1 MTRDPRPAIV
11 RLAVVVLA
19 AALVAATRLAPV
31 PRAEVAPS
39 FDAGVPVLTGGA
51 GGSAWFCPGVPVQG
65 AGVAS
70 EIVIANPTDQPAT
83 GTLTLLSLNREPT
96 TATLVAPAR
105 SQVRF
110 DATGGRA
117 GGFTSAVVELSG
129 ALVAVEQHLQ
139 HPAGRS
145 VAACATGTSDRW
157 IFADGF
163 TGDDSPFQVVLTN
176 PFPTPTIVDVSFV
189 TAEARRAPRQ
199 LQGLVL
205 EARSVRVLDLA
216 NQGARN
222 ETIVAVEVRASA
234 GRLVAGKLQHYLG
247 RGRLGFVAA
256 LGASAPSRSWWFPA
270 GEKAD
275 GVAEQLVVFNPSD
288 ADRALIVAF
297 YPPGGAASVPEPLLV
312 SAPAGRVTVLDTAA
326 LPALGEGTYAIAVTT
341 DGASDADGVVIEQV
355 VTRQVRTQTG
365 ATTSRTRTSTTAVL
379 GVPGAAIAR
388 VWTAPGGVG
397 VTPSDALVV
406 TNTTALPATV
416 TIATVGPAGVV
427 PIAAFDRTSVAA
439 GSSRRFAIPQAA
451 ADLQLFVSSDVD
463 VAVERELSRG
473 VDFTGRTAVMAL
485 PAPGATAL
493 VAPETDTG
501 QPPSAQP

>member
-1 MTRDPRPAIV
+1 MTRDPRPLLIRLLAV
-11 RLAVVVLA
+11 LLAVGVAAAGRLAA
-19 AALVAATRLAPV
+19 V
-31 PRAEVAPS
+31 PRGEVAPS
-39 FDAGVPVLTGGA
+39 FDAGVPVLGGGT

-65 AGVAS
+65 GSVAS
-70 EIVIANPTDQPAT
+70 EILIANPTDGPVS

-117 GGFTSAVVELSG
+117 GGFTSAVVELSS
-129 ALVAVEQHLQ
+129 ALAAVEQHVQ

-256 LGASAPSRSWWFPA
+256 LGASAPSRSWWFPS
-270 GEKAD
+270 GEKAE
-275 GVAEQLVVFNPSD
+275 GVTEQFVVFNPSD
-288 ADRALIVAF
+288 ADRALTVAF
-297 YPPGGAASVPEPLLV
+297 YPPDAAAAPEPLLV
-312 SAPAGRVTVLDTAA
+312 SAPAGRVTVLDTAS
-326 LPALGEGTYAIAVTT
+326 LPALAAGTYAVAVTS
-341 DGASDADGVVIEQV
+341 DGATDAEGVVVEQV

-365 ATTSRTRTSTTAVL
+365 TTTTRIRTSTTAVL

-388 VWTAPGGVG
+388 IWTAPGGVG

-416 TIATVGPAGVV
+416 SVATVGPAGVV
-427 PIAAFDRTSVAA
+427 PIASFDRTAIA
-439 GSSRRFAIPQAA
+439 PATSRRFAIPQAA
-451 ADLQLFVSSDVD
+451 AGLQLVVVSDVD

-473 VDFTGRTAVMAL
+473 PDFTGRTAVMAL
-485 PAPGATAL
+485 PAPGAAAL
-493 VAPETDTG
+493 VAPE
-501 QPPSAQP
+501 PESAQPPAAQP